1 MFTGGKDRT
10 VDHVEGPPLHR
21 WERRGAYSIEKAA
34 SENRRLEDMMGGDG
48 ISSPEA
54 LDMNLRSA
62 HEPLRGGDAK
72 AGGQAS
78 KPRGNRA
85 SDQVAYAAHPKAGEL
100 GVVHKDKAS
109 KGRGFLGIGP
119 KGDLAP
125 LYPGPANVGA
135 VRRGIRDSDPDSILA
150 VEDKERTDGGQ
161 GRGGLNFRPIAR
173 PFMDSSMSSDP
184 DTPLPLPRQYGGA
197 KAGSSV
203 QTQRQQPVRGFHS
216 AAIGRLRL
224 FSGSHVSEASV
235 GDIVPGT
242 TPGLPLGDDD
252 ALDQCDKTTVTAE
265 EEARLGPGLPGV
277 DLPLTRE
284 QQDIQARWR
293 EKMKMSPP
301 PGGWPAQGT
310 AASAAGKAAQG
321 NATQRRTFLTAT
333 WPLWSHHQHGVTATQ
348 GKSASSAPFMKQQL
362 QQQVDADFGGEAAVS
377 VSSSGELRESAAASG
392 SGAGSRGPGAVGMDP
407 PSLGGKHSQVRA
419 SEQPWLVEEE
429 QAQNARVGFSGP

>member
-10 VDHVEGPPLHR
+10 IDHVEGPPLHR

-54 LDMNLRSA
+54 LDMNLRTA

-72 AGGQAS
+72 PS
-78 KPRGNRA
+78 DKETKRA
-85 SDQVAYAAHPKAGEL
+85 SDQVAYAAQPKAGEL
-100 GVVHKDKAS
+100 GVVSKDKAA

-135 VRRGIRDSDPDSILA
+135 VRRAIRDSDPDSIQA
-150 VEDKERTDGGQ
+150 VEDKELTDGGQ
-161 GRGGLNFRPIAR
+161 GRGGLNFKAIAR
-173 PFMDSSMSSDP
+173 PFTDTSMSSDP
-184 DTPLPLPRQYGGA
+184 DTPLPLPRQYRGA
-197 KAGSSV
+197 KAGGAL
-203 QTQRQQPVRGFHS
+203 QAQRQQSVRGFHS
-216 AAIGRLRL
+216 AAIGQLRL

-252 ALDQCDKTTVTAE
+252 SLDLCDKTTVTAE

-277 DLPLTRE
+277 NLPLTRN

-293 EKMKMSPP
+293 EKMKVSPP

-310 AASAAGKAAQG
+310 AVSAGKAALG

-333 WPLWSHHQHGVTATQ
+333 WPLWSHHQHGVAATQ
-348 GKSASSAPFMKQQL
+348 GKGASSAPIMKQQQR
-362 QQQVDADFGGEAAVS
+362 QQQQQQQDDTDFGGEAAAS
-377 VSSSGELRESAAASG
+377 VGSGGELRESAAASG